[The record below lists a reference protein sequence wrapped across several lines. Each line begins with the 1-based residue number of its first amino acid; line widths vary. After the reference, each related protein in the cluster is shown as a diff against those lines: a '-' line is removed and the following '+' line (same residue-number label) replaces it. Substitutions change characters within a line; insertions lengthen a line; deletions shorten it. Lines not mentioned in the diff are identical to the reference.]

1 MLVLLR
7 GSFII
12 LGIPAK
18 GKRRPLRVRIGNGSA
33 VFYLLSC
40 SKNLRYTDFSMVFIE
55 PDRSREERA
64 EHTKLVQQLK
74 RKRTEFPGQRFYI
87 KNNKVLSADP

>member
-1 MLVLLR
+1 
-7 GSFII
+7 
-12 LGIPAK
+12 
-18 GKRRPLRVRIGNGSA
+18 
-33 VFYLLSC
+33 
-40 SKNLRYTDFSMVFIE
+40 MVFIE